1 MDATRIFNALA
12 QRMLLAV
19 NVRALVIGYGSIGA
33 RHTRLLEE
41 LGCNTCVLSTRA
53 SAHSRTYTRLDQALT
68 SHQPEYVVVANPTA
82 EHHSTLTELATAGF
96 DGIVLIEKPLFSK
109 AQALPDNRFR
119 HVFVGYNLRFHPL
132 LVALR
137 GALDNEQLIA
147 VNAYVGQYLPDW
159 RPGSDYRN
167 SYSAS
172 AARGGGVLRDLS
184 HELDYVAMLTG
195 SWTAVSALGGHFS
208 TLDIDSDDVFALL
221 MQTKHCPV
229 VCIQMSYLDRMARRQ
244 VVINTRRRTL
254 AADFVSATL
263 CVDGVTTHHPC
274 ERDDSYIAMHHAALA
289 GKQDEL
295 CSLTA
300 ASDTLA
306 LIEAAERSAQAQ
318 KWIQR

>member
-1 MDATRIFNALA
+1 M
-12 QRMLLAV
+12 
-19 NVRALVIGYGSIGA
+19 RALVIGYGSIGA
-33 RHTRLLEE
+33 RHTRLLEQ
-41 LGCNTCVLSTRA
+41 LGCNTCVLSAHA
-53 SAHSRTYTRLDQALT
+53 SANARTYTRLDEALS
-68 SHQPEYVVVANPTA
+68 SHRPEYVVISNPTA
-82 EHHSTLTELATAGF
+82 EHHSTLTELAAAGF

-109 AQALPDNRFR
+109 LLEPPENRFR

-159 RPGSDYRN
+159 RPGSDYRT

-184 HELDYVAMLTG
+184 HELDYVGMLAG
-195 SWTAVSALGGHFS
+195 SWNAVSALGGHFS

-221 MQTKHCPV
+221 MQTERCPV

-263 CVDGVTTHHPC
+263 SVDGVTTHHPC
-274 ERDDSYIAMHHAALA
+274 GRDDSYIAMHRAALA
-289 GKQDEL
+289 GEQDEL
-295 CSLTA
+295 CSLTV
-300 ASDTLA
+300 ASNTLA
-306 LIEAAERSAQAQ
+306 LIEAAERSVQAQ